1 MDITVSVSNA
11 MPSTIKHLEE
21 KPFYVCESRLEA
33 QGYQLVPIR
42 NGSNQVTNDD
52 RDSSNEKICDEDNE
66 ESKIL
71 VEGSPVP
78 SILIG
83 YRLERV
89 IVADMLKD
97 NAKQVIKDTFSFDSW
112 GRSPNA
118 K

>member
-1 MDITVSVSNA
+1 
-11 MPSTIKHLEE
+11 MPNTIKHLEE

-33 QGYQLVPIR
+33 QGYKLVSNR
-42 NGSNQVTNDD
+42 NGSNQVTDD
-52 RDSSNEKICDEDNE
+52 GEDNSNEKINDEDE
-66 ESKIL
+66 ENKIL
-71 VEGSPVP
+71 VEASPVP

-89 IVADMLKD
+89 IVADMMKD